1 MGKLYPDTVGR
12 VNRRLRKGLLIGA
25 GLLVLAGA
33 YALSLVAFSVQRD
46 NGRETFKIGGGRN
59 GIGVAARV
67 TSIDP
72 AGDAVTVRL
81 EFGPL
86 GDYTRGKIAL
96 ARPVLVIISTAKGR
110 SELNFAAGSVMS
122 PTEATVALTG
132 GELLDYP
139 FDRYESGLVVLARTP
154 RGERVPVSMEVS
166 TGFNGFRI
174 TTTRDTFIGEPI
186 ARFKLRR
193 ATTTIFFALFI
204 DVIFWAVALTA
215 FGLALRL
222 VERRRKFEA
231 GFTSF
236 LAALLFAFP
245 AVRNTLP
252 GDPPIGALNDFLAFF
267 WTEAVV
273 AVAMIVLL
281 VTYYVRRLPGAA
293 PPGE

>member
-33 YALSLVAFSVQRD
+33 YALSLLAFSVQRD
-46 NGRETFKIGGGRN
+46 NGRKTFTIGHGRN

-72 AGDAVTVRL
+72 DADAVTVRL

-96 ARPVLVIISTAKGR
+96 ARPVRVIISTAKGR

-154 RGERVPVSMEVS
+154 RGGRVPVSMEVS

-174 TTTRDTFIGEPI
+174 TTTRNTVIGEPY

-193 ATTTIFFALFI
+193 AT
-204 DVIFWAVALTA
+204 
-215 FGLALRL
+215 
-222 VERRRKFEA
+222 
-231 GFTSF
+231 
-236 LAALLFAFP
+236 
-245 AVRNTLP
+245 
-252 GDPPIGALNDFLAFF
+252 PPSSSRCSS
-267 WTEAVV
+267 T
-273 AVAMIVLL
+273 
-281 VTYYVRRLPGAA
+281 
-293 PPGE
+293 

>member
-1 MGKLYPDTVGR
+1 MGMLYPDTVR
-12 VNRRLRKGLLIGA
+12 PVSRRLRKALLIGA
-25 GLLVLAGA
+25 GVFVLAGA

-46 NGRETFKIGGGRN
+46 NGRKTFTIGKGRN

-72 AGDAVTVRL
+72 AADAVTVRL

-86 GDYTRGKIAL
+86 GDYTRDKIAL
-96 ARPVLVIISTAKGR
+96 ARPVKVIISTAKGR

-122 PTEATVALTG
+122 PTEATLALTG

-139 FDRYESGLVVLARTP
+139 FDRYESGLIVLARTP

-166 TGFNGFRI
+166 TGFNGFRVA
-174 TTTRDTFIGEPI
+174 TTRDMFIGEPF

-193 ATTTIFFALFI
+193 ASTTIFFALFI

-252 GDPPIGALNDFLAFF
+252 GSPPIGALNDFLAFF

-281 VTYYVRRLPGAA
+281 VAYYVRRLPGAA

>member
-1 MGKLYPDTVGR
+1 MDMLYPDTVGP
-12 VNRRLRKGLLIGA
+12 VNRRLRKGLVVGA
-25 GLLVLAGA
+25 GMLVLAGG

-46 NGRETFKIGGGRN
+46 HGGETFTIGKARN
-59 GIGVAARV
+59 GIGVGARV

-72 AGDAVTVRL
+72 AADAVTVRL

-86 GDYTRGKIAL
+86 GNYTRGKIAL
-96 ARPVLVIISTAKGR
+96 ARPVRVIISTAKGR

-122 PTEATVALTG
+122 PTEATLALTG

-139 FDRYESGLVVLARTP
+139 FDRYESGLIVLARTP

-166 TGFNGFRI
+166 TGFNGFRV
-174 TTTRDTFIGEPI
+174 TTPRDTFMGEPL

-204 DVIFWAVALTA
+204 DVIFWAVALTS

-222 VERRRKFEA
+222 VERRREFEA

-236 LAALLFAFP
+236 LAALLSASP
-245 AVRNTLP
+245 AVRTPLP

-267 WTEAVV
+267 
-273 AVAMIVLL
+273 
-281 VTYYVRRLPGAA
+281 
-293 PPGE
+293 

>member
-1 MGKLYPDTVGR
+1 M
-12 VNRRLRKGLLIGA
+12 
-25 GLLVLAGA
+25 LAGA
-33 YALSLVAFSVQRD
+33 YALSLVAFSAQRD
-46 NGRETFKIGGGRN
+46 NGRKTFTIGKGRN
-59 GIGVAARV
+59 GIGVAARM

-72 AGDAVTVRL
+72 AADAVTVRL

-86 GDYTRGKIAL
+86 GDYTRDKIAL
-96 ARPVLVIISTAKGR
+96 ARPVKVIISTAKGR

-122 PTEATVALTG
+122 PTEATLALTG

-139 FDRYESGLVVLARTP
+139 FDRYESGLIVLARTP

-166 TGFNGFRI
+166 TGFNGFRV
-174 TTTRDTFIGEPI
+174 TTTRDMFVGEPF

-252 GDPPIGALNDFLAFF
+252 GSPPIGALNDFLAFF

-281 VTYYVRRLPGAA
+281 VAYYVRRLPGAA